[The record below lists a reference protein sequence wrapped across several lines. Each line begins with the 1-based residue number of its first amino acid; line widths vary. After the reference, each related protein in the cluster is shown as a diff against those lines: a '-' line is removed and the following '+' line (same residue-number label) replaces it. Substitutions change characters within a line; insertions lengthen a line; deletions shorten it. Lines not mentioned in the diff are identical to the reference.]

1 MLTETVS
8 VGGQHS
14 SCFIE
19 GEPLLPAFRHELGT
33 EKIICVVFRII
44 SYIKSLCLLRCNI
57 CNLGP
62 LSLLGM
68 CLYLFLSFPSG
79 FCFILIYRLLFLVCD
94 LRVQDWGHPQ
104 SESRSWHQICYYAL
118 MGLASINLSKL
129 LLVVN
134 LYPDAVFKNVLYVLL
149 FSDELTVFFTVH
161 DFLEVLGVAPSHLDG
176 S

>member
-1 MLTETVS
+1 
-8 VGGQHS
+8 
-14 SCFIE
+14 
-19 GEPLLPAFRHELGT
+19 
-33 EKIICVVFRII
+33 
-44 SYIKSLCLLRCNI
+44 
-57 CNLGP
+57 
-62 LSLLGM
+62 
-68 CLYLFLSFPSG
+68 
-79 FCFILIYRLLFLVCD
+79 
-94 LRVQDWGHPQ
+94 
-104 SESRSWHQICYYAL
+104 